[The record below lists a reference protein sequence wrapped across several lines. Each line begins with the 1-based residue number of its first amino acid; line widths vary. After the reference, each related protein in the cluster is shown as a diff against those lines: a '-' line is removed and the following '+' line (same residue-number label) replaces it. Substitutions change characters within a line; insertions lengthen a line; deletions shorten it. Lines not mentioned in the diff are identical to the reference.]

1 MAKLLA
7 GKMSRGKYLSLPE
20 SRKKRQWHVSRSL
33 TVKDQQRGIELW
45 SNPGDTI
52 LSPFAGIGSE
62 GFVAIQNG
70 RKFIGAELKRTYF
83 NQAVENLRQ
92 ARRSMGDMFDVA

>member
-33 TVKDQQRGIELW
+33 TVKDQQRGSHPPHLPIRSKQRHRQSYVTL
-45 SNPGDTI
+45 
-52 LSPFAGIGSE
+52 LSANEAVDWIVS
-62 GFVAIQNG
+62 VIA
-70 RKFIGAELKRTYF
+70 IGAL
-83 NQAVENLRQ
+83 A
-92 ARRSMGDMFDVA
+92 MGLWIAFALLMRIS